1 MGISFF
7 LISIFYS
14 DDNKKNNYKKD
25 NNQKDYN
32 IKKDTTAGTKNI
44 QYFNNN
50 LQTVHPF
57 LRETRTTGL
66 TRTAGLLSRLQQWGR
81 QTPLGPRVTPW
92 TFLEIIRP
100 E

>member
-14 DDNKKNNYKKD
+14 DDNKKNNYKKNNYKKD
-25 NNQKDYN
+25 NN
-32 IKKDTTAGTKNI
+32 ITKDTTTGTKNI

-57 LRETRTTGL
+57 LREARTTRL
-66 TRTAGLLSRLQQWGR
+66 TRTAGLLSRL
-81 QTPLGPRVTPW
+81 
-92 TFLEIIRP
+92 
-100 E
+100 